1 MHITTI
7 YQMSGQR
14 VVVPPFN
21 DTGAGYMSVDR
32 SLMSDDEWKTWMAIS
47 KAGEIARKMKEF
59 QKMGVTG
66 VKLAFSLV
74 DFLNERGIQACLSTD
89 QR

>member
-14 VVVPPFN
+14 VVVPQFN

-32 SLMSDDEWKTWMAIS
+32 SGMTDDEWKTWMAIS

-59 QKMGVTG
+59 QKTG
-66 VKLAFSLV
+66 ITGGKLAESLV
-74 DFLNERGIQACLSTD
+74 AFLIERGISACLST
-89 QR
+89 QPR